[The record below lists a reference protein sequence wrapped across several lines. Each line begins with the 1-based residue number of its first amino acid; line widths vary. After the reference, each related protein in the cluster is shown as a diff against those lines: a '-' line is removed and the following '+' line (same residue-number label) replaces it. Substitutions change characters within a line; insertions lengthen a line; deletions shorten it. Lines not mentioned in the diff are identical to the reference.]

1 MITNLRLLLSY
12 IVLCAP
18 PPFLQGVRVGGFK
31 LKPNLQAW
39 QDLNLSRGVAGKD
52 EVTFFKEWGGK
63 GAIFT

>member
-1 MITNLRLLLSY
+1 MTIMCT
-12 IVLCAP
+12 P
-18 PPFLQGVRVGGFK
+18 PSPFLQGVRGGGFK

-52 EVTFFKEWGGK
+52 EVTFFKEWGGE